1 MKRRQFIIG
10 AGAVAASTS
19 GCANIEGLIS
29 PNWAD
34 VSPKEMGSFLVDFD
48 KAMHGIA
55 IAESQS
61 GLQHAFKS
69 SNYQGADVRLFRQG
83 MRSLLMLG
91 SFRELSMD
99 GKMHPGVQQRMQYS
113 SPELVSAVKGL
124 TGKLASMSSKERSN
138 LKKKLKEKPELAER
152 VLEAMDHEAA
162 SVGIPIRRRVQL
174 RKMGHVIMR
183 QLKNAPDLFID
194 EYTTKSN
201 KLLAQDLTDEATTK
215 LMIAHMGKEGYK
227 KKMQEVEAA
236 MLRWQK
242 LGVDTS
248 SIGYELLL
256 DPDEIDLAQRKD
268 EDKASANLYR
278 KGLKSLGLGFKIT
291 IIGLVIM
298 GIGDLLDS
306 GVLLGIGVVPGITV
320 GPIIIVV
327 GLITLLI
334 GGIADLAGD

>member
-29 PNWAD
+29 PNWPD
-34 VSPKEMGSFLVDFD
+34 VSPNDMSSFLTDFD
-48 KAMHGIA
+48 LAMNNIA
-55 IAESQS
+55 IAQSQS
-61 GLQHAFKS
+61 GLQHAFKPS
-69 SNYQGADVRLFRQG
+69 MSQGADIRLFRQG

-99 GKMHPGVQQRMQYS
+99 GQMHPGVQQRMQYS
-113 SPELVSAVKGL
+113 SPELISAVKGL
-124 TGKLASMSSKERSN
+124 TGKLASLSSNERSN
-138 LKKKLKEKPELAER
+138 LKRTLKEKPELTER
-152 VLEAMDHEAA
+152 VLESMDYEAA
-162 SVGIPIRRRVQL
+162 AVGIPIRRRIQM
-174 RKMGHVIMR
+174 RKMGHFIMR

-201 KLLAQDLTDEATTK
+201 KLLAQNLTDEATTK

-227 KKMQEVEAA
+227 KKMQEAEAA
-236 MLRWQK
+236 MLRWNK
-242 LGVDTS
+242 MGVDTS

-256 DPDEIDLAQRKD
+256 DPDEMALAQND
-268 EDKASANLYR
+268 EDKASTNLYR

-291 IIGLVIM
+291 LIGAAIM
-298 GIGDLLDS
+298 GLGALVESDVI
-306 GVLLGIGVVPGITV
+306 LGIGVVPGVTV